1 MKATKI
7 LLISGFR
14 IFPTSTG
21 GHIRTA
27 SITRALA
34 RMGYEVKIYSLA
46 GRQGDYSLGHV
57 MPNSYRLD
65 QIEPNLVEET
75 HLGLGYGLL
84 QTIGRRR
91 DVPRTWQ
98 HSLMSKGWVPLRLK
112 EALREADIILSD
124 MPWCPQ
130 IPGPWLAKP
139 WFLVSHNLE
148 YRLLEQSTG
157 AYKDA
162 AAWMKQL
169 EESAPAQFT
178 DILACAEED
187 QKFFRTHD
195 RSGQKKIPILRGG
208 VDPKAYIAPTG
219 SRERVRAELGLTEQ
233 DTLLVFS
240 GSKFAPNLEA
250 FETVKQF
257 CVREAPFLTHE
268 RVRILALGSMSD
280 RAYREGALIVTGRVP
295 EVLPYFAAADAGLNP
310 ITTGSGANV
319 KLFEYLAARLPII
332 STQFGVRGTTLQP
345 DIDFIAYTPDTFKQ
359 AIERFVRMRNRA
371 EWRVHAEAVWMRHR
385 KSCDIEELVKDSLA
399 QLPQF
404 ALASA

>member
-1 MKATKI
+1 MKPTKI

-34 RMGYEVKIYSLA
+34 RMGYDVKVYSMA
-46 GRQGDYSLGHV
+46 GRQGDYSPAHV
-57 MPNSYRLD
+57 LPNSYRLD

-112 EALREADIILSD
+112 AALRDADIILSD

-130 IPGPWLAKP
+130 IPGPWLRKP

-148 YRLLEQSTG
+148 YRLLEQASG
-157 AYKDA
+157 AFKA
-162 AAWMKQL
+162 AAPWMKRL

-187 QKFFRTHD
+187 QRFFREHD
-195 RSGQKKIPILRGG
+195 RSGVKRIPILRGG
-208 VDPKAYIAPTG
+208 VDPKAYIAPAG
-219 SRERVRAELGLTEQ
+219 ARERIRAELGIDEQ

-240 GSKFAPNLEA
+240 GSKFLPNLEA
-250 FETVKQF
+250 LDTIRQF
-257 CVREAPFLTHE
+257 CAAESAFLARE

-280 RAYREGALIVTGRVP
+280 RPHREGALIFTGRVP

-310 ITTGSGANV
+310 IMTGSGANV

-332 STQFGVRGTTLQP
+332 STSFGVRGTTLQP
-345 DIDFIAYTPDTFKQ
+345 DIDFIAYTPDTFKE
-359 AIERFVRMRNRA
+359 AIGRFLGPRSRS
-371 EWRVHAEAVWMRHR
+371 EWRSHAEAVWMRHR
-385 KSCDIEELVKDSLA
+385 KSCDIEELVRDSLA
-399 QLPQF
+399 QLPHF
-404 ALASA
+404 GLASA